1 MHSLFNRFEY
11 LFTPVTCIYAVT
23 DEQRELLTDLKKRQ
37 AEAEL
42 ASLKSQRD
50 ALNKR
55 IDSVTVELD
64 ALKPVA
70 TN

>member
-11 LFTPVTCIYAVT
+11 LFTPVTCMYVVT
-23 DEQRELLTDLKKRQ
+23 DEQRELLTNLKKRQ
-37 AEAEL
+37 AEDDL

-55 IDSVTVELD
+55 IDSVSAELNS
-64 ALKPVA
+64 LKPVA

>member
-1 MHSLFNRFEY
+1 MHSLFDRFEY

-37 AEAEL
+37 AEDDL
-42 ASLKSQRD
+42 ASLKSQRG

-55 IDSVTVELD
+55 IDSVSAELNS
-64 ALKPVA
+64 LKPVA